1 MNEKKAR
8 NGIEYEDLDQLSKRT
23 ELPKS
28 WWYSQSRRRD
38 KDRPP
43 LMKIGKY
50 VRSIPEKTDQWL
62 EKQNRVE

>member
-1 MNEKKAR
+1 MEQ
-8 NGIEYEDLDQLSKRT
+8 NGLTYESLDQLSERT

-38 KDRPP
+38 EGRPP

-50 VRSIPEKTDQWL
+50 VRSIPELTDQWL
-62 EKQNRVE
+62 AKLNEAK